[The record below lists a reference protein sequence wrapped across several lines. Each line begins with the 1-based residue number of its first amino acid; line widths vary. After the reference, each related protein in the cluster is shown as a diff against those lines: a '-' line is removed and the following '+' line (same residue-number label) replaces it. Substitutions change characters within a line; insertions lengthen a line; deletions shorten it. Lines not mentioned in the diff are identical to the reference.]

1 MKMLIYLYIILTQ
14 ISFGIYASINN
25 ETKCTIDGVNMC
37 EYGNHEELITKL
49 GRLEKDFPG
58 FARTGSIGR
67 SLKGKDLRYIVISKD
82 VDERDDLEPMVKL
95 VGNMHGDET
104 VGRQLIYYF
113 ANHILT
119 NYNK

>member
-1 MKMLIYLYIILTQ
+1 MLIYVNIILTQ
-14 ISFGIYASINN
+14 ILFGIDASINN
-25 ETKCTIDGVNMC
+25 ETKCSIDGINLC
-37 EYGNHEELITKL
+37 EYGNHEELISNL
-49 GRLEKDFPG
+49 ERLEEDFPG
-58 FARTGSIGR
+58 LARTGSIGR
-67 SLKGKDLRYIVISKD
+67 SVKGKDLRYIVISKD
-82 VDERDDLEPMVKL
+82 VDERDNLEPMVKL